1 MKHVSA
7 SFWCVLYD
15 CYPIAIVVI
24 SQIQS
29 HYVSTMNPS
38 VGPSQESPRAPE
50 KRPAVP
56 RFRHPPPAPR
66 SEEAGMEPAKVWGKR
81 LKSWKSLGN
90 PWEIFGKNVFKIL
103 VFPSKHSVQTKRAW
117 SWIEHVVIYLE
128 SLQIREIEPKHFEPA
143 ATRI

>member
-90 PWEIFGKNVFKIL
+90 PWEIFGKM
-103 VFPSKHSVQTKRAW
+103 
-117 SWIEHVVIYLE
+117 
-128 SLQIREIEPKHFEPA
+128 SLKF
-143 ATRI
+143 